1 MYIFI
6 HAWTEKDNLTLKKNI
21 KKGFLCLFRALG
33 IHKRL
38 ILTFFPVFFESVT
51 GHLSQ
56 TLYKGK
62 NRSTIILINQHKPR
76 IYNVHTASGCTDL
89 WTSEIAIN
97 SVKKISILVST
108 GVMNLIFLYI
118 INEKYSNRIKLSK
131 VKFKILPIETIQ

>member
-6 HAWTEKDNLTLKKNI
+6 HAWTEKDNLTLKKKNI

-33 IHKRL
+33 IYKRL
-38 ILTFFPVFFESVT
+38 LTFFPVLFESVT

-76 IYNVHTASGCTDL
+76 IYNVHTASGCT
-89 WTSEIAIN
+89 AFVNKRN
-97 SVKKISILVST
+97 S
-108 GVMNLIFLYI
+108 Y
-118 INEKYSNRIKLSK
+118 
-131 VKFKILPIETIQ
+131 QQC